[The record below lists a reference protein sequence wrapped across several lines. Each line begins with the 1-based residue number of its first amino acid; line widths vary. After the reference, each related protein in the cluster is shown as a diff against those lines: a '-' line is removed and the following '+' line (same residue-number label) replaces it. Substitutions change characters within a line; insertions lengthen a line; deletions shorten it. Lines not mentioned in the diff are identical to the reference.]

1 MIETFTAETTTK
13 PMSNATTAAM
23 RTKCRPEWVNRA
35 KTQRANMICLKR
47 IMRHK
52 HTIRAHSSRSVH
64 LRWAF
69 LLFVFL
75 SFVLTR
81 LCCCCYY
88 GSFSCE
94 SAIWRDCLN
103 QRFFFFIS
111 FHQKCVLCGT
121 KLFLIFMNC
130 FIETWTNRNDSNW
143 NQNTDSYAV
152 FENIFFKWIIIVIIK
167 RSVL

>member
-103 QRFFFFIS
+103 QRFFFFHFIS
-111 FHQKCVLCGT
+111 SKVCIVWNEIVSNFYE
-121 KLFLIFMNC
+121 LFY
-130 FIETWTNRNDSNW
+130 W
-143 NQNTDSYAV
+143 NMD
-152 FENIFFKWIIIVIIK
+152 K
-167 RSVL
+167 